1 MALIP
6 QERPKQIALMV
17 IVVSLAALYAVYT
30 YWYTPTV
37 IEIEELEARVAQ
49 LETANRQAQVV
60 AARGGAELE
69 ERLAVYERHVDRLE
83 ELIPEREEVPT
94 LLNSMAMQARD
105 FGVELSA
112 MRPEPPQVGEFYT
125 LQSYQVEVV
134 GEFHDVGQFL
144 AAIASLPRIITPV
157 DLNVET
163 FAGNTARE
171 DMVAPVR
178 ADFRIETY
186 VVPAPGA
193 APAEQAPPVEGD
205 A

>member
-17 IVVSLAALYAVYT
+17 IILAAAGLYVLHT

-37 IEIEELEARVAQ
+37 VEIEELEARLSQ
-49 LETANRQAQVV
+49 LETQNRQAQVV

-94 LLNSMAMQARD
+94 LLNSMAMQARE
-105 FGVELSA
+105 FGVDLSA

-125 LQSYQVEVV
+125 LQSYLVEVV
-134 GEFHDVGQFL
+134 GDFHDVGQFL
-144 AAIASLPRIITPV
+144 SSIASLPRIITPV
-157 DLNVET
+157 DMNLEV
-163 FAGNTARE
+163 FSGSAARQE
-171 DMVAPVR
+171 MVAPVR
-178 ADFRIETY
+178 AEFRIQTY
-186 VVPAPGA
+186 VVPGR
-193 APAEQAPPVEGD
+193 GD
-205 A
+205 PTDGVASLGDEA